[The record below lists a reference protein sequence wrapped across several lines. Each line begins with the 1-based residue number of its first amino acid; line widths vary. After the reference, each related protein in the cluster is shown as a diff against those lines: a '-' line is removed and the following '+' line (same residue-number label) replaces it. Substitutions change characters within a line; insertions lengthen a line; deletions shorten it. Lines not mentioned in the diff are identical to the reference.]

1 MNETSDKTTHPSP
14 HGSGGSR
21 IAVLRAAVWRAMVEI
36 ENDGVDAAY
45 DTLLHAYNES
55 LQWKFGE

>member
-1 MNETSDKTTHPSP
+1 
-14 HGSGGSR
+14 
-21 IAVLRAAVWRAMVEI
+21 MVEI